1 MESIKCMKTVITN
14 EADDDDDDDDVRDD
28 NECFSSR

>member
-14 EADDDDDDDDVRDD
+14 EADDDDDVRDD

>member
-28 NECFSSR
+28 NECFIS

>member
-14 EADDDDDDDDVRDD
+14 EADDDDDDDVRDD

>member
-14 EADDDDDDDDVRDD
+14 EADDDDDDDVRDD
-28 NECFSSR
+28 NECFIS